1 MDTLEFKNLMRIPR
15 QAPFKILTILTFLL
29 LLSCAY
35 SFHGTLPEN
44 IKSVQI
50 EQFRSSVTEYG
61 LEQEITSLVTEA
73 IVRDGRLFIDN
84 ETPDTQITGTIA
96 SFSKTAVTYTGG
108 EDVEQYKLEL
118 RLSVSMDNTAN
129 NEYII
134 HNETVSEWLLYNP
147 AQETFDSAKQRLIIE
162 VADTV
167 VRRCLSGW

>member
-1 MDTLEFKNLMRIPR
+1 MAIPEFSNY
-15 QAPFKILTILTFLL
+15 FNNKILALVVFSFLL
-29 LLSCAY
+29 LSSCSY
-35 SFHGTLPEN
+35 SFHGTLPDN

-73 IVRDGRLFIDN
+73 IVKDGRLFINN
-84 ETPDTQITGTIA
+84 ETPDTRITGTISA
-96 SFSKTAVTYTGG
+96 FSRAAVTYTGS

-118 RLSVSMDNTAN
+118 RLNVSMDNTAN

-134 HNETVSEWLLYNP
+134 RDETVSEWLLYNP
-147 AQETFDSAKQRLIIE
+147 EQETFDSAKQRLIAQ